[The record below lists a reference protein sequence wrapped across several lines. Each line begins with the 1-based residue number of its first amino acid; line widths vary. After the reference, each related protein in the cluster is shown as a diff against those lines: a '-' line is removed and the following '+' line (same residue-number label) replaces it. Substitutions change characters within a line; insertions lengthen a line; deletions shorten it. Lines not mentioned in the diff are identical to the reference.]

1 MGIANEY
8 TLDEF
13 GDEPM
18 YNLVKSEFHIR
29 ILIVENAS
37 ITEH

>member
-8 TLDEF
+8 TLDVF

-18 YNLVKSEFHIR
+18 YNLVKSESFT
-29 ILIVENAS
+29 LEY
-37 ITEH
+37 